1 MCDGWII
8 IIPFFNS
15 IYCIL
20 FIFSLADSGG
30 LGQPSNSLHGLNF
43 SQSYINS
50 EIGRSESQN
59 QHQNLNG
66 YATGQQLFHARQIEA
81 NFLGPDAVSDRHLTS
96 RGLSIH
102 EAQQVN
108 NPELSKKNVARLET
122 TDSPVN
128 FDFFGGQQQLNSR
141 NPSVTQI
148 LPKQQLGNPDMQLL
162 QQQAMFSHIQEFQ
175 RQHQY
180 QQQEARQHGL
190 MSQISSKPGAGNH
203 SAALIDGI
211 PVNELS
217 TSPWQ
222 PEHMGSNTNSLQ
234 HSLSTPMQ
242 GPSSGFVFPS
252 EQQQALRMMG
262 LIPEQVDQSL
272 YGVPI
277 STASS
282 FPGSNSLIPT
292 DKPAMQQLS
301 VSNNPISG
309 SHYTAYPDQVSMQDG
324 MVVRQDFQGKSMFG
338 MSASQGLNGGLNSE
352 NSQHVNLQHRH
363 ASMQEFS
370 GRQEFDGRSQMSQ
383 EKTMAQIAPS
393 QNVAT
398 LDPTE
403 EKILYGSDDNLWDA
417 FGRSDNITA
426 GGYSMADGSDF
437 NSGYSFLQS
446 GSWSALMQSAV
457 AETSSG
463 DMGVQEG
470 WGGVNFNNSGP
481 PNGNQQHSEANDS
494 GKLQPVWVDNN
505 LQTLNSRHAS
515 VSAEANTKPNNY
527 INSANVPSFQQP
539 VQKSF
544 FQQTEGFQNSSA
556 QNSTPSSLEGE
567 RKWVDRNLQPKSH
580 AEGRNLSENEG
591 NTSGVEI
598 NTNNL
603 SGSWLRQQSVATY
616 NSQPSKPNGW
626 SYIEPMISHEGNN
639 MKNHENHN
647 MSQSSQ
653 GGDHKRS
660 MREEMGSSATFK
672 QNQDSISNPN
682 DELQHAN
689 HAVENTQV
697 YNEGS
702 NLMNNAAIANAS
714 SLRDDLGSRQ
724 QNPVNRNLSFWKDA
738 NSSMDLKESGFMAK
752 YQHHIDKGSQILESG
767 NSCLEKNATEMNE
780 VENSNASDTH
790 TSSGS
795 KQKGGN
801 TIRKPSV
808 TSRRFQYHPMGNLEM
823 DVEPSFG
830 TSHVTQPQAHVQQNS
845 HGLKGSEPSNLRQ
858 SKSGTEGNSI
868 DVEKVMRLYFFSN
881 DNSFNP
887 FLLYISNFEYTF
899 KVSVINGGLS
909 LFSE

>member
-1 MCDGWII
+1 M
-8 IIPFFNS
+8 
-15 IYCIL
+15 
-20 FIFSLADSGG
+20 FIFPLADSGG
-30 LGQPSNSLHGLNF
+30 LGQPSHSLHGLHF
-43 SQSYINS
+43 SQSYITP

-59 QHQNLNG
+59 QHQTLNG
-66 YATGQQLFHARQIEA
+66 YAAGQQLFHARQIEA
-81 NFLGPDAVSDRHLTS
+81 NFLGADAVSDRHITS

-108 NPELSKKNVARLET
+108 NPDLSKKNVARLET

-128 FDFFGGQQQLNSR
+128 FDFFGGQQQLSGR

-148 LPKQQLGNPDMQLL
+148 LPKQQPGNPDMQLL
-162 QQQAMFSHIQEFQ
+162 QQQAMLSHIQELQ
-175 RQHQY
+175 RQHQF
-180 QQQEARQHGL
+180 QQQEARQHSS
-190 MSQISSKPGAGNH
+190 MNQISSNSKPAGGNH
-203 SAALIDGI
+203 SSTLIDGI

-217 TSPWQ
+217 TSHWQ
-222 PEHMGSNTNSLQ
+222 TEHMVNNANSLQ

-252 EQQQALRMMG
+252 EQQQALRLMG

-282 FPGSNSLIPT
+282 FLGSNSLIPT
-292 DKPAMQQLS
+292 DKSAMQQLS

-309 SHYTAYPDQVSMQDG
+309 SHYAAYPDQVSMQDG

-338 MSASQGLNGGLNSE
+338 MSANQGLNGGLNSE
-352 NSQHVNLQHRH
+352 NVQHVNLQQRNT
-363 ASMQEFS
+363 SMQEFS
-370 GRQEFDGRSQMSQ
+370 SRQEFDGRSEVSQ
-383 EKTMAQIAPS
+383 EKAMPQAAPS

-417 FGRSDNITA
+417 FGRNDNITA
-426 GGYSMADGSDF
+426 GGYNTADGSDF

-457 AETSSG
+457 AETTSG

-470 WGGVNFNNSGP
+470 WGGLNFNNNGP
-481 PNGNQQHSEANDS
+481 PNGNQQPSDPNDS
-494 GKLQPVWVDNN
+494 GKVQPVWVDNN
-505 LQTLNSRHAS
+505 FQTLNSRHSS
-515 VSAEANTKPNNY
+515 VSSEANNRPNNY
-527 INSANVPSFQQP
+527 INSANVPGFQQP
-539 VQKSF
+539 GHKPF

-556 QNSTPSSLEGE
+556 QSLTPSIDGE
-567 RKWVDRNLQPKSH
+567 RKWVDRNLQQKPL

-598 NTNNL
+598 NADNM
-603 SGSWLRQQSVATY
+603 SGSWLRQQSVSSY
-616 NSQPSKPNGW
+616 NSQPCKPNGW
-626 SYIEPMISHEGNN
+626 NYIEPMFSHGGNN

-653 GGDHKRS
+653 GGEHKRS
-660 MREEMGSSATFK
+660 IREEMGSATFK
-672 QNQDSISNPN
+672 QNHNSIPNPT

-689 HAVENTQV
+689 PAVGNLQM
-697 YNEGS
+697 YNEGA
-702 NLMNNAAIANAS
+702 NLINNAAVANAS

-724 QNPVNRNLSFWKDA
+724 HNPMNRNVTFWKDA
-738 NSSMDLKESGFMAK
+738 NSSMDLKESGFVAK
-752 YQHHIDKGSQILESG
+752 YQHHLDKGSQLLESPG
-767 NSCLEKNATEMNE
+767 NNCLEKGATEMHE
-780 VENSNASDTH
+780 IENSNASDTH

-795 KQKGGN
+795 KQKVGGN

-808 TSRRFQYHPMGNLEM
+808 TSRRFQYHPMGNLDM

-830 TSHVTQPQAHVQQNS
+830 TSHATQPQASLQQNS
-845 HGLKGSEPSNLRQ
+845 HGFKGGEPSNFRQ
-858 SKSGTEGNSI
+858 SKSGADGNSME
-868 DVEKVMRLYFFSN
+868 VEKVIGISFCSNVNILILFFCI
-881 DNSFNP
+881 
-887 FLLYISNFEYTF
+887 FLILRIPSKFP
-899 KVSVINGGLS
+899 
-909 LFSE
+909 